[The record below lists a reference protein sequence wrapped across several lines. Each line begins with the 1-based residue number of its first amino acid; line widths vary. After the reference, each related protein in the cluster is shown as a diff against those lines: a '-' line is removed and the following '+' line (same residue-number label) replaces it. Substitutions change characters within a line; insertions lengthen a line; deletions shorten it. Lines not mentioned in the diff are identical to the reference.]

1 MALTKVQICNMA
13 LSEIGNERVQLTNS
27 VFASNTGKAY
37 EQCDLHY
44 EQTLRELV
52 RMHSW
57 NCTKERATLVE
68 TVPLITDSDD
78 VEFTYFA
85 TTNGKAEFQNST
97 NDMSIRWNSTLERWE
112 YDEAYAA
119 PFVALYYN
127 EGTGNV
133 PPEDTWL
140 KVSDDSDSGWTLD
153 LTYDFGWE
161 HAFVIPTDCIRAL
174 YLTNTDES
182 MTPLQPRIE
191 WSMEQ
196 GIIMTNH
203 SEVYLLYIKEPD
215 PGTMDSLFAQ
225 AFYTLLASKLA
236 KPIAGD
242 EQLGVSIL
250 KKFHELILPEARR
263 VNAFEGKDSPV
274 VDSDWLEATFTSPSS
289 LGSSW
294 PPFGTATWTTAFPW
308 S

>member
-1 MALTKVQICNMA
+1 MA
-13 LSEIGNERVQLTNS
+13 LSEIGNERVQLTNA

-37 EQCDLHY
+37 EQLDLHY

-57 NCTKERATLVE
+57 NCTKERASLVE

-78 VEFTYFA
+78 VEYTYNA
-85 TTNGKAEFQNST
+85 TENTKAQFSNSDDT
-97 NDMSIRWNSTLERWE
+97 YRITWNSTLDRWE
-112 YDEAYAA
+112 YGSYLS
-119 PFVALYYN
+119 PTFTSINYN

-133 PPEDTWL
+133 PPEEDWL
-140 KVSDDSDSGWTLD
+140 TVVADADAGWTLD
-153 LTYDFGWE
+153 LTYDFGWD